1 MTLKDLLENRNC
13 FKLVCGAGNENAV
26 QVEELVKIYYAA
38 GCRFFDVSA
47 NLEVVNAAKRV
58 MGVDSYLC
66 VSISAKGDPHIT
78 KAKDLEKILLL
89 GIDCIELH
97 AACEDE
103 GEAIGK
109 WQWLNENFDGMLSI
123 CLGRG
128 RLGDSQ
134 LIGRIKKMLEYR
146 ALYTTIVQADGFPM
160 SGGADDYKS
169 TLQAVAAAQI
179 VQNANLP
186 VYLLLSGGTNSKTAE
201 LARLCGVAPHGIA
214 VGSYARQIAHSSAKK
229 LVDSVAVF

>member
-13 FKLVCGAGNENAV
+13 FKLVCGAGNENAA

-47 NLEVVNAAKRV
+47 NLEVVNAAKRA
-58 MGVDSYLC
+58 MGADSYLC

-78 KAKDLEKILLL
+78 KAKDLEKILPLR
-89 GIDCIELH
+89 IDCIELH

-103 GEAIGK
+103 AEAMEK
-109 WQWLNENFDGMLSI
+109 WQWLNENFDGTLSI

-134 LIGRIKKMLEYR
+134 LIGRVKKMLECR
-146 ALYTTIVQADGFPM
+146 APYTTIVQADGFPM

-169 TLQAVAAAQI
+169 TLQAVATAQI

-201 LARLCGVAPHGIA
+201 LARLCGVTPHGIA
-214 VGSYARQIAHSSAKK
+214 VGSYARKAAHGSAKE
-229 LVDSVAVF
+229 LVDSVAAF